1 MRISC
6 PHCGPRDV
14 EEFEFRSL
22 VPAAVAAA
30 FERVYER
37 VNLPGQSV
45 EYWQHVHG
53 CRAWLVVDRD
63 PSAGDVRAV
72 RLLGAAP

>member
-22 VPAAVAAA
+22 VPAAGAAA

-63 PSAGDVRAV
+63 PSAGEVRAV
-72 RLLGAAP
+72 RLLGSAP

>member
-1 MRISC
+1 MHINC
-6 PHCGPRDV
+6 PHCGTRDI

-22 VPAAVAAA
+22 VPAAAAAA

-37 VNLPGQSV
+37 VNLLGQSV

-53 CRAWLVVDRD
+53 CRAWLVLDRD
-63 PSAGDVRAV
+63 PSTGQVRMLHFLAS
-72 RLLGAAP
+72 AP